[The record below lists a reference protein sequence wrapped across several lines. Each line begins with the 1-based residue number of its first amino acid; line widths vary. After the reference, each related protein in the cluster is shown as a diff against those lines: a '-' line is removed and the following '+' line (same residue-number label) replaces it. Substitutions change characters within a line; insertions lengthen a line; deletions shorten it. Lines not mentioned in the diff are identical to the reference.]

1 MIYMCRIYDKN
12 FIKVINLFDLCGE
25 EMRSRIENQIFFSF
39 IKHATGVGG
48 LPAEGASHSGC

>member
-1 MIYMCRIYDKN
+1 MCRIYDKN
-12 FIKVINLFDLCGE
+12 FIKVINLFDLCGQ